1 MSNVANMVLV
11 QGGKAGVQVAGFN
24 GFAGLHQQQ
33 GDPAGDPILI
43 PSANAS
49 ALATLLKRLPPEA
62 EVTVSLL
69 NDGGAVKVTG
79 SECEWWS
86 AVAYGKYPDLR
97 QSIPTE
103 GLTMV
108 TVTREVLIGACQ
120 RCHTFRDA
128 SSYITFEAFDD
139 GLIVK
144 SQETQHGMASEEIHD
159 FTAGNMPVFEPVR
172 VHLDYKAV
180 MAGLQ
185 SCASERVVLGLPG
198 KKGVLA
204 TISPDDG
211 TQTVCLIAPRPN
223 PGESEPGAS

>member
-33 GDPAGDPILI
+33 GDPVGDPILI
-43 PSANAS
+43 PSGNAS
-49 ALATLLKRLPPEA
+49 ALASILKKLPPDA

-79 SECEWWS
+79 PECTWWS

-103 GLTMV
+103 ELTMV
-108 TVTREVLIGACQ
+108 TVNREVLIGACQ
-120 RCHTFRDA
+120 RCNTFRDA
-128 SSYITFEAFDD
+128 SSYIAIHVHDWDD
-139 GLIVK
+139 EELVTI
-144 SQETQHGMASEEIHD
+144 SSPATEHGSASEHVHAEI
-159 FTAGNMPVFEPVR
+159 VFPDDAKGVT

-198 KKGVLA
+198 KTGVLA
-204 TISPDDG
+204 TIRPDDG
-211 TQTVCLIAPRPN
+211 TQTVALIAPRAT
-223 PGESEPGAS
+223 GAAAS